1 MSDQRRKAQGVPL
14 PPLVAQLRE
23 SCEASARIHGGT
35 TYHTE
40 ELGVFR
46 AIAAEQGLFLSEAPA
61 ELTEPPT
68 AEGNEH
74 QVWYREDSAT
84 FLKAT
89 WAGHFGMKVVHR
101 NDEEPQA
108 SPVDY
113 LHRWMLHNELFG
125 DSVAFLGALDTP
137 QGLRLLIEQ
146 PAIEGEVATLEQI
159 RSFFESSGWLP
170 FKIGDDIAYYD
181 AEREVVVSDTH
192 LGNIIAMP
200 DGELAPIDL
209 RVQALTPA
217 LADIVRKLCRQSEV

>member
-1 MSDQRRKAQGVPL
+1 MSDQCRKAQGVPL

-35 TYHTE
+35 TYHAE
-40 ELGVFR
+40 ELGIFR

-61 ELTEPPT
+61 ELMKPPM

-89 WAGHFGMKVVHR
+89 WPGHFGMKVVHR

-108 SPVDY
+108 SPVGY
-113 LHRWMLHNELFG
+113 LNRWMLHNELFG

-146 PAIEGEVATLEQI
+146 PAIEGEVATFEQI

-170 FKIGDDIAYYD
+170 FHIGDDVAYYH

-209 RVQALTPA
+209 RVQPLTPA
-217 LADIVRKLCRQSEV
+217 LADIVRKLSRQSEV

>member
-1 MSDQRRKAQGVPL
+1 MRDRCTKAPGVPL

-23 SCEASARIHGGT
+23 SCEASSRLHGGT
-35 TYHTE
+35 TYHAE
-40 ELGVFR
+40 ELGIFR
-46 AIAAEQGLFLSEAPA
+46 AIAAEQGLFLDEVPPELA
-61 ELTEPPT
+61 ELPT

-74 QVWYREDSAT
+74 QVWYREVSAS

-89 WAGHFGMKVVHR
+89 WPGHFGMKVVHR

-108 SPVDY
+108 SPVGY

-125 DSVAFLGALDTP
+125 DSVTFLGALDTP

-146 PAIEGEVATLEQI
+146 PAIEGEVATLEEI

-170 FKIGDDIAYYD
+170 FAVKGETAYYD

-200 DGELAPIDL
+200 DRQLAPIDL
-209 RVQALTPA
+209 RVQPLTPT
-217 LADIVRKLCRQSEV
+217 LSEIVKKLCGPPSS

>member
-1 MSDQRRKAQGVPL
+1 MRDRCPKAQGVPL

-35 TYHTE
+35 TYHAE
-40 ELGVFR
+40 ELGIFR
-46 AIAAEQGLFLSEAPA
+46 AIATEQGLFLDEAPA
-61 ELTEPPT
+61 ELAEVPA

-74 QVWYREDSAT
+74 QVWYREESAT

-89 WAGHFGMKVVHR
+89 WPGHFGMKVVHR

-108 SPVDY
+108 SPVGY

-125 DSVAFLGALDTP
+125 DSVTFLGALDTP

-146 PAIEGEVATLEQI
+146 PAIEGEVATMEQI
-159 RSFFESSGWLP
+159 QSFFESSGWLP
-170 FKIGDDIAYYD
+170 FTVGGNLAYYD

-209 RVQALTPA
+209 RVQSLTPT
-217 LADIVRKLCRQSEV
+217 LAEIVKKLCHPSI